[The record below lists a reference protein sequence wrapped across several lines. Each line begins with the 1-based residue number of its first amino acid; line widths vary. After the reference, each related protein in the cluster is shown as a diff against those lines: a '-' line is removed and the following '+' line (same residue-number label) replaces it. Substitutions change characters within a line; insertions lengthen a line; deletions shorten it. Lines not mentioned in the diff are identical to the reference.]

1 MPYDMVDSDK
11 YLSSKKN
18 LGLMQLINS
27 KSTKLTVITTIKNLQ
42 KRLIPKNDLVKETL
56 YIEKDIELD
65 VEGLRKKLTNMG
77 YLLNPQVNFH
87 GEFSIRGSI
96 IDIYAGG
103 YEYPIRIDLNDINI
117 ESIRYF
123 NVDSQIT
130 TDEEIIDKICIV
142 PIGNIICNDENVI
155 TFRKKYREIFEG
167 NPNKNNI
174 YTSISNQIIPQGFNN
189 YFPLLYG
196 NTDSL
201 FEYFSGIDDWVIFDS
216 IYNRLTNNCKTIS
229 DKFNYIKEN
238 EELFL
243 EPKYLY
249 IEENELLE
257 NICNTKPTII
267 YKDKTLSNDS
277 YNFNISSVPDISIKP
292 YLEKPIHD
300 LLNHIDNSRC
310 VILFSTDN
318 VKISQFEDIFSA
330 NSLEYKKIHSLKDIN
345 IDEHKFYIINSH
357 ISSSFKINELSMS
370 FIVSSD
376 IIKEKIKQHTSK
388 KNAKS
393 SFFIDQLKNLEVG
406 APVVHEEHGVGRY
419 DGLRYL
425 ETNGVSNEYLTIL
438 YEENDKL
445 YVPVSSLHLVNKYN
459 TSDDEHA
466 PLHKLGGFSWSG
478 AKRKATKKAY
488 DIAAELLEIN
498 AKRALRKSLEY
509 NINEFEYDEFVNE
522 FIYDE
527 TDDQLNAIKDVEKD
541 LTSEKLMDRLVCG
554 DVGFGKTEIALRAAF
569 ICASNFKQ
577 VVILAP
583 TTLLAEQHEKTF

>member
-1 MPYDMVDSDK
+1 MSNINPFDRINSYFNNSDSKAFDGLSYSADSLFISSRENKKRLIVVDSNTDGERLYRELDTFNQNIADNELIFIPGTEEMPYDMVDSDK

-267 YKDKTLSNDS
+267 YKDKILSNDS

-330 NSLEYKKIHSLKDIN
+330 NRLEYKKIHSLKDIN

-376 IIKEKIKQHTSK
+376 IIKEKIKQHASK
-388 KNAKS
+388 KMLS
-393 SFFIDQLKNLEVG
+393 HL
-406 APVVHEEHGVGRY
+406 
-419 DGLRYL
+419 
-425 ETNGVSNEYLTIL
+425 
-438 YEENDKL
+438 
-445 YVPVSSLHLVNKYN
+445 SL
-459 TSDDEHA
+459 
-466 PLHKLGGFSWSG
+466 
-478 AKRKATKKAY
+478 
-488 DIAAELLEIN
+488 
-498 AKRALRKSLEY
+498 
-509 NINEFEYDEFVNE
+509 
-522 FIYDE
+522 
-527 TDDQLNAIKDVEKD
+527 
-541 LTSEKLMDRLVCG
+541 
-554 DVGFGKTEIALRAAF
+554 
-569 ICASNFKQ
+569 
-577 VVILAP
+577 
-583 TTLLAEQHEKTF
+583 